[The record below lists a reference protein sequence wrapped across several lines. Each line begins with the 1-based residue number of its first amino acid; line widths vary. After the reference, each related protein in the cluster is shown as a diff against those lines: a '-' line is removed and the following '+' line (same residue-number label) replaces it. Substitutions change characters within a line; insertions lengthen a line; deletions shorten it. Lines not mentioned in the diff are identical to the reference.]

1 MDRNFFIRKYAQN
14 ILNKSAAVFIGAGVS
29 IASGYPDWENLV
41 EPLAEELG
49 LDMEKENDLLKVM
62 QYYENTFG
70 RNEISMRI
78 LNEFQKTERNN
89 TNLEIIT
96 RLPIDTYWTTNYD
109 REIEKY
115 LEKNNRKIDVK
126 ITEKNLATNVYNRS
140 AVLYKMHGDVTF
152 PEDAVITKD
161 DYDKYNS
168 KKSLFKNAL
177 IGDLIGKTFL
187 FIGFSFKD
195 PNIDHVLSQIK
206 LLIGNHKRKH
216 YCIMKKVDSEANSYD
231 AKRQEFFEKDLERY
245 GIYTIYIDKYDEIT
259 NILSDIEKKVLFN
272 NIFISGSNAEEADEL
287 KLNKSWHDEK
297 VRNFSY
303 KLSNSLIKKNYKI
316 ISGFGLG
323 IGSYVLNGSLD
334 AIYTEKQG
342 DIDNNLI
349 LRPFPQLQDC
359 EDIKSKWT
367 NYRNEIIKD
376 AGVCIFIFGNKLDK
390 QNKNI
395 LIADGVKEEFK
406 IAKEKEKIIIP
417 IGSTG
422 WAAEEIWKEVHDNIK
437 EYSYLE
443 NYIDLLKK
451 ETNIDNLVTIIIN
464 ILEEIKNK

>member
-1 MDRNFFIRKYAQN
+1 M
-14 ILNKSAAVFIGAGVS
+14 
-29 IASGYPDWENLV
+29 
-41 EPLAEELG
+41 
-49 LDMEKENDLLKVM
+49 
-62 QYYENTFG
+62 
-70 RNEISMRI
+70 
-78 LNEFQKTERNN
+78 
-89 TNLEIIT
+89 
-96 RLPIDTYWTTNYD
+96 PIDTYWTTNYD

-297 VRNFSY
+297 VRNEYFE
-303 KLSNSLIKKNYKI
+303 SNFDGDCLLAVGDEDMIKIHFHTNEPWKVLEYCSTLGEI
-316 ISGFGLG
+316 YDIVVEDMDRQARGLRG
-323 IGSYVLNGSLD
+323 
-334 AIYTEKQG
+334 
-342 DIDNNLI
+342 
-349 LRPFPQLQDC
+349 
-359 EDIKSKWT
+359 
-367 NYRNEIIKD
+367 
-376 AGVCIFIFGNKLDK
+376 
-390 QNKNI
+390 
-395 LIADGVKEEFK
+395 
-406 IAKEKEKIIIP
+406 
-417 IGSTG
+417 
-422 WAAEEIWKEVHDNIK
+422 
-437 EYSYLE
+437 
-443 NYIDLLKK
+443 
-451 ETNIDNLVTIIIN
+451 
-464 ILEEIKNK
+464 